1 MRTIR
6 FAIFILFILSTTP
19 ALFAQTKK
27 VQAKGDWE
35 IANITPETARGK
47 AIEVAKS
54 NALRAAG
61 ISELFTVINTNTTSE
76 RLSYFVSSSN
86 SELSGEI
93 VNYKIVNEQILT
105 EEKHLFYTVSIEAVI
120 QLKKNKRDLEFDAYI
135 EGIKE
140 MPYQNGE
147 NFSFNIRPTKACYTH
162 IFWFD
167 ETGKGN
173 IVYPNPAEPSQML
186 HVDESNSFPIT
197 QDYRIRKETQK
208 PVESI
213 SIIFV
218 LTKKDIPYTR
228 KITLED
234 FHQWVLSI
242 PSNQRVIKFH
252 NIHITY

>member
-6 FAIFILFILSTTP
+6 FVIFILLILSTTP

-54 NALRAAG
+54 NALRSAG

-120 QLKKNKRDLEFDAYI
+120 QLKKIN
-135 EGIKE
+135 GI
-140 MPYQNGE
+140 
-147 NFSFNIRPTKACYTH
+147 
-162 IFWFD
+162 
-167 ETGKGN
+167 
-173 IVYPNPAEPSQML
+173 
-186 HVDESNSFPIT
+186 
-197 QDYRIRKETQK
+197 
-208 PVESI
+208 
-213 SIIFV
+213 
-218 LTKKDIPYTR
+218 
-228 KITLED
+228 
-234 FHQWVLSI
+234 
-242 PSNQRVIKFH
+242 
-252 NIHITY
+252 